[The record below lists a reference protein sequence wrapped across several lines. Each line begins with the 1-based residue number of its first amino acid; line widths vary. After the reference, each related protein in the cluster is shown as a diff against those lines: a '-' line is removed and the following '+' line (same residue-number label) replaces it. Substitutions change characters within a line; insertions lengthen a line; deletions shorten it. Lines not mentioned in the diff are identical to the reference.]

1 MAALALYQRTQGG
14 KGEPTEDAVPTPSAV
29 PPPRGFDRCTG
40 GVTGAVGRG
49 RRASAEITSAH
60 VEGHNTNTETAFKRL
75 VQMLHSR
82 VEAFGAKWRRWYLR
96 QQCRIGKVVPRD
108 KREKKLMVCA
118 SDATYEINNELVKA
132 LGETG
137 TNRRTGLE
145 DVDEYKRKDGGS
157 SQPNPHPPPPTPC
170 SPTSLL
176 EIV

>member
-1 MAALALYQRTQGG
+1 M
-14 KGEPTEDAVPTPSAV
+14 
-29 PPPRGFDRCTG
+29 
-40 GVTGAVGRG
+40 
-49 RRASAEITSAH
+49 
-60 VEGHNTNTETAFKRL
+60 
-75 VQMLHSR
+75 
-82 VEAFGAKWRRWYLR
+82 R
-96 QQCRIGKVVPRD
+96 QQCGIGKVVPRD
-108 KREKKLMVCA
+108 KREKKLMICA